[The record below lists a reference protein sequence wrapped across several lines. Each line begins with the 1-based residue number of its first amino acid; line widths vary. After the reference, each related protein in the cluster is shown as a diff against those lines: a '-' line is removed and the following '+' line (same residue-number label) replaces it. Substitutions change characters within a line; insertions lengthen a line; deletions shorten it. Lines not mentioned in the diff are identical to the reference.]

1 LICDKVSRSREF
13 KGLNERLYVYDKIN
27 MWYIRITYYYIKE
40 TRKPHK
46 MHVKELPFTKRDL
59 ENIAARFPTPFHI
72 YDEKAIRENARDLL
86 RAFAWNDGF
95 KEYFAVKATPNP
107 FILKILKG
115 EGFGTDCSSLPEL
128 LLSEKIGIVGE
139 EIMFSSNDTPA
150 NEFQK
155 AKDLGA
161 IINLD
166 DISHIPF
173 LERICGIPEII
184 SVRYNPG
191 KLKRGSFIM
200 GNPENAKF
208 GFTRE
213 QVFIGLSR
221 LRDKGARRFGVH
233 TFIASN
239 ELNPDYF
246 VDTAGMLFDLT
257 TDIMEQLNVRLDF
270 INISGGIG
278 IPYRP
283 EEDKV
288 DLAYIG
294 DEIRKKYDEKIKG
307 NNLHPLSVF
316 MECGRAITGPYG
328 YLVSRVLHKKEI
340 YKTHIGLDANMANL
354 MRPGVYGA
362 YHHITVAG
370 KEDWTHDN
378 VYDVTGSL
386 CEPIDRFAVDRR
398 LPEIEIGDLL
408 VIHDTGAHGHS
419 MGFNYNG
426 KLRSSELLLR
436 EDGEVMGIRRAEM
449 VEDYFAT
456 LDFKKLANFKV

>member
-1 LICDKVSRSREF
+1 MSLK
-13 KGLNERLYVYDKIN
+13 
-27 MWYIRITYYYIKE
+27 
-40 TRKPHK
+40 K
-46 MHVKELPFTKRDL
+46 MPFTKNDL
-59 ENIAARFPTPFHI
+59 ERMAARFPTPFHI

-86 RAFAWNDGF
+86 RAFAWNEGF

-107 FILKILKG
+107 FILKILKS

-128 LLSEKIGIVGE
+128 LLSEKAGIVGA
-139 EIMFSSNDTPA
+139 EIMFTSNDTPA
-150 NEFQK
+150 IEFQK
-155 AKDLGA
+155 ARQLGA

-173 LERICGIPEII
+173 LEKNGGIPETI

-191 KLKRGSFIM
+191 KLREGSVIM
-200 GNPENAKF
+200 GSPENAKY

-213 QVFIGLSR
+213 QIFTGLSQ
-221 LRDKGARRFGVH
+221 LRQKGARKFGLH

-246 VDTAGMLFDLT
+246 IETADMLFELALEIKD
-257 TDIMEQLNVRLDF
+257 RLGIRVGF
-270 INISGGIG
+270 VNISGGIG
-278 IPYRP
+278 IPYKP
-283 EEDKV
+283 DQKKV
-288 DLAYIG
+288 DLGYVG
-294 DEIRKKYDEKIKG
+294 EGIRKKYQEKMVKNG
-307 NNLHPLSVF
+307 LHPLSIF
-316 MECGRAITGPYG
+316 MESGRAITGPYG

-340 YKTHIGLDANMANL
+340 YKTHIGLDACMANL
-354 MRPGVYGA
+354 MRPGMYGA

-370 KEDWTHDN
+370 KEDAAHDY

-386 CEPIDRFAVDRR
+386 CESIDRFAVDRS
-398 LPEIEIGDLL
+398 LPEIVIGDLV
-408 VIHDTGAHGHS
+408 VIHDTGAHGYA

-436 EDGEVMGIRRAEM
+436 EDGEVVEIRRAER

-456 LDFKKLANFKV
+456 LNFEHLGRFEG